1 VVQRPYRRQ
10 RHFSFET
17 HEFYLAF
24 LTFSPSPCKVHGS
37 SASVHSNAWG
47 ITVHLTH
54 QGNISSQPS
63 HGRVS
68 PCLIPKSYWKY
79 GNVAVFWKGI
89 KAIWIMV
96 ILAHPRP
103 WKLKLYI
110 HKAMIII
117 SAWVGGAS
125 LHILVPYQETCI
137 TSVVASFNLNTYTY
151 NHTGDPLAHSP
162 LYFPYVIYTYLRLV
176 KAPRCWV
183 IMMHACWMQMDC
195 QSCHSHPLTSKCWMC
210 MWLYL
215 TLHYKSVAYTQ
226 ETNIIIFLFM
236 FYISW

>member
-1 VVQRPYRRQ
+1 
-10 RHFSFET
+10 
-17 HEFYLAF
+17 
-24 LTFSPSPCKVHGS
+24 
-37 SASVHSNAWG
+37 
-47 ITVHLTH
+47 
-54 QGNISSQPS
+54 
-63 HGRVS
+63 
-68 PCLIPKSYWKY
+68 
-79 GNVAVFWKGI
+79 
-89 KAIWIMV
+89 
-96 ILAHPRP
+96 
-103 WKLKLYI
+103 
-110 HKAMIII
+110 MIII

-195 QSCHSHPLTSKCWMC
+195 QSCHSHPLTSQCWMC

-236 FYISW
+236 FYISWQQKTSRLEAKTMHFWYQYTLPCTVLLVLHSEYWLRLG